1 MPTVDTEAIRRHE
14 MGLQRAV
21 TAWIVTGL
29 FFMLLPGTFLGAW
42 NLIEIADQ
50 HTAADF
56 DAAWL
61 QAHGHAQIF
70 GWIGSFILGIGFYS
84 LSKMEGAA
92 RFAVDRCWTS
102 WMLWTAGVLLRWS
115 TNLWAWQWRWMLP
128 LSAALELAGFILFFV
143 TVRRHRRTGST
154 SMLARASSP
163 VIRRLRNDF
172 HDRMRRAIRGAEVAS
187 TCVDAL
193 PISRSSRAHSNARGR
208 MHSSLYALVSDAQ
221 AIGGLSSR

>member
-1 MPTVDTEAIRRHE
+1 MPAVDTEAIRRHE

-70 GWIGSFILGIGFYS
+70 GWIGSFILGIGFYCFRRWKARRDS
-84 LSKMEGAA
+84 LST
-92 RFAVDRCWTS
+92 V
-102 WMLWTAGVLLRWS
+102 AGRVGCCGRLGCFCAGLRTFGRGNGVGCCRYRQHSNW
-115 TNLWAWQWRWMLP
+115 
-128 LSAALELAGFILFFV
+128 
-143 TVRRHRRTGST
+143 
-154 SMLARASSP
+154 RAS
-163 VIRRLRNDF
+163 F
-172 HDRMRRAIRGAEVAS
+172 F
-187 TCVDAL
+187 
-193 PISRSSRAHSNARGR
+193 SS
-208 MHSSLYALVSDAQ
+208 
-221 AIGGLSSR
+221 